1 MKGYVGRVRLFR
13 TAVRGGGELK
23 CADLGHIE

>member
-1 MKGYVGRVRLFR
+1 MKGEVGMVRLFR
-13 TAVRGGGELK
+13 TAVRGRGEKK